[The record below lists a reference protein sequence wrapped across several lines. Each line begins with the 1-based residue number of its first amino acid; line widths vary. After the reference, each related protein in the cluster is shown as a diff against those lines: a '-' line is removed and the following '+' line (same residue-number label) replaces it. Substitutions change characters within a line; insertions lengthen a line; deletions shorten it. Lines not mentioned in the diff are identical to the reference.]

1 MIKTIDPMAG
11 GKLIEVIMSFTKEVI
26 SKSQELEIIQ
36 NLVNDL
42 WTLYQI

>member
-1 MIKTIDPMAG
+1 MIAIKTIVSIGRD
-11 GKLIEVIMSFTKEVI
+11 KLKEVIMSFTKEVI

-42 WTLYQI
+42 

>member
-1 MIKTIDPMAG
+1 MIAIKTIILIGRD
-11 GKLIEVIMSFTKEVI
+11 KLKEVIMSFTQEVI

-42 WTLYQI
+42 

>member
-1 MIKTIDPMAG
+1 MIMIKTIDPMAG
-11 GKLIEVIMSFTKEVI
+11 DKLIEVIMSFKQEVI

-42 WTLYQI
+42 